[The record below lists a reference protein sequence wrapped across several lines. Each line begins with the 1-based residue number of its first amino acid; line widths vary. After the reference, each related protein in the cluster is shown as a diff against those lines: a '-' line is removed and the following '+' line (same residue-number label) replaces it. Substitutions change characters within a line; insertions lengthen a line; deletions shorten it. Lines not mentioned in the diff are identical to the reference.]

1 MNYKLNI
8 SYDGTDFSGWQI
20 QPNERTIQDEIQTAI
35 QNIFQNKDIKLYGS
49 GRTDS
54 GVHAI
59 EQTANFLV
67 KDSNMNEKQ
76 IVNAINS
83 KISKDIYILDCK
95 KMNKNFNSRFSAKK
109 REYLYRISRNYSP
122 FLRKYSW
129 YQKYNIDFNKLQK
142 CSDIIL
148 GEHDFSNFC
157 KSISLQ
163 EMNLCNI
170 SKSSWD
176 ITDDIISFK
185 IKSNRFLHH
194 MVRMLV
200 GTMIEVAKNK
210 ITLKQFDNMIKN
222 PKANKKVITAPALG
236 LYLCKVY
243 Y

>member
-1 MNYKLNI
+1 MNFKLTI
-8 SYDGTDFSGWQI
+8 SYDGSDFSGWQI

-67 KDSNMNEKQ
+67 KDSNINEKQ
-76 IVNAINS
+76 IVRAINS
-83 KISKDIYILDCK
+83 KISKDIYIIDCK
-95 KMNKNFNSRFSAKK
+95 KMNENFNSRYSAKK

-122 FLRKYSW
+122 FLRRYSW

-170 SKSSWD
+170 YKSKWD
-176 ITDDIISFK
+176 ITDDFISFK

-200 GTMIEVAKNK
+200 GTMIEVSKNK
-210 ITLKQFDNMIKN
+210 ITLKQFNNMIQN
-222 PKANKKVITAPALG
+222 PKANKKVVTAPALG
-236 LYLCKVY
+236 LYLYKVY

>member
-1 MNYKLNI
+1 MNFKLTI
-8 SYDGTDFSGWQI
+8 SYDGSDFSGWQI

-95 KMNKNFNSRFSAKK
+95 KVNKNFNSRYSAKK

-185 IKSNRFLHH
+185 IKSNGFLHH

-236 LYLCKVY
+236 LYLYKVY

>member
-1 MNYKLNI
+1 MNFKLTI
-8 SYDGTDFSGWQI
+8 SYDGSDFSGWQI

-76 IVNAINS
+76 IVSAINS

-95 KMNKNFNSRFSAKK
+95 KMNEDFNSRYSAVN
-109 REYLYRISRNYSP
+109 REYLYRISRNFSP

-129 YQKYNIDFNKLQK
+129 YQNYSLDINKLK
-142 CSDIIL
+142 ECSEIIL

-163 EMNLCNI
+163 EKNLCII
-170 SKSSWD
+170 SKSIWK
-176 ITDDIISFK
+176 ITDDTISYK
-185 IKSNRFLHH
+185 VRSNRFLHH

-200 GTMIEVAKNK
+200 GTMVEVSKNR
-210 ITLKQFDNMIKN
+210 ITVEEFNSMIKN
-222 PKANKKVITAPALG
+222 PSSNKKVITAPALG
-236 LYLCKVY
+236 LYLYKVY

>member
-1 MNYKLNI
+1 MNFKLTI
-8 SYDGTDFSGWQI
+8 SYDGSDFSGWQI
-20 QPNERTIQDEIQTAI
+20 QPNERTIQDEIQTVI

-95 KMNKNFNSRFSAKK
+95 KMNEDFNSRYSAKK

-163 EMNLCNI
+163 EMNFCNI
-170 SKSSWD
+170 SKSTWY

-200 GTMIEVAKNK
+200 GTMIEVSKNK

-236 LYLCKVY
+236 LYLYKVY